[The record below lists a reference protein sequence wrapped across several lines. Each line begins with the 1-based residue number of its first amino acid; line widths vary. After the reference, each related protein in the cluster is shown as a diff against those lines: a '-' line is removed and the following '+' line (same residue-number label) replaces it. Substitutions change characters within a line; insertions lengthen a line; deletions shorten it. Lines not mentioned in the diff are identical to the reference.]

1 VKPFLSVFILI
12 SIIFSVVFVKMENRR
27 LGYEL
32 LKVARVKK
40 SVESQMRDR
49 QMALAKLTRP
59 DRVESLAQ
67 ELLDLKKIE
76 SKQVIPMM
84 SRQLSRL
91 D

>member
-1 VKPFLSVFILI
+1 MKPFLSVFILI